1 MSSLKYFNFIA
12 DVAKKLPSEDQDRM
26 AELWKGLEQSVAA
39 IYQKHIEASFGVSID
54 KVFTYSD
61 ERWLPYTF
69 NSDNKLTKAATYTT
83 NQDLSVGVNLSARY
97 LIRVGWDGN
106 APIEINVRGQD
117 PFRTTTKDIVDSIN
131 FAVGFK
137 FAKAVVDDALIQF
150 TSPTTGDD
158 SQITFYPSSSPSNDA
173 SEFVLGLDVSELPR
187 SVPDFPFCYEAP
199 YPDIVSIP
207 ELRDHIRDESQLVS
221 LVEGTDYTIGD
232 NEVCFKSP
240 PPESLW
246 AKRTLFDEEWPWN
259 NFGFLMGIYQENS
272 SRYVQILQGLW
283 FAFWTGPRP
292 ENLRRALYLMFELPT
307 APFDGTV
314 TRVTPTS
321 IRVTSDQGAN
331 AEFEIP
337 PGLESLVASGQRVA
351 TFDPLV
357 SGIDVFDKVNRPGFI
372 ETEIGRY
379 GIQRFLLPE
388 ATRGSGDD
396 TDETKALK
404 ILEEYT
410 FLPQISV
417 DAFIRPDV
425 NIGNV
430 RLFLDAIK
438 PVVKA
443 YLFQVIIGVFRDEL
457 SFSDRA
463 GESIDMDVTPN
474 VDYNETTPL
483 YTSTL
488 EAHETTPN
496 PGLTVDT
503 EGALIQET
511 LEIEVRSFGV
521 LVEIFEA

>member
-1 MSSLKYFNFIA
+1 MGSLQYFDFIA
-12 DVAKKLPSEDQDRM
+12 SVAKKLPYEDQERM
-26 AELWKGLEQSVAA
+26 GELWKGLEQAVAA

-61 ERWLPYTF
+61 ERWLSYTF
-69 NSDNKLTKAATYTT
+69 NASNKKTKAAVYRT
-83 NQDLSVGVNLSARY
+83 NQDLSVGVNLSQRY
-97 LIRVGWDGN
+97 LIRVSWDGG
-106 APIEINVRGQD
+106 APVEIAVRGQD
-117 PFRTTTKDIVDSIN
+117 PYNTTVRDIVENIN
-131 FAVGFK
+131 FAVGFA
-137 FAKAVVDDALIQF
+137 FARAVVDDALIEF
-150 TSPTTGDD
+150 TSPTAGDN
-158 SQITFYPSSSPSNDA
+158 SQITFYPASSPANDG
-173 SEFVLGLDVSELPR
+173 SEFVLGLASSQLPYT
-187 SVPDFPFCYEAP
+187 VPDYPHCYEAP
-199 YPDIVSIP
+199 YPKLVSIP
-207 ELRDHIRDESQLVS
+207 ELRNHIRDESTTATLLENS
-221 LVEGTDYTIGD
+221 DYVVADDEI
-232 NEVCFKSP
+232 CFKEP
-240 PPESLW
+240 PPENLW
-246 AKRTLFDEEWPWN
+246 AKRSLFNEEWPWN
-259 NFGFLMGIYQENS
+259 NFGFLMDIYQENS
-272 SRYVQILQGLW
+272 LRYVQILQGLW

-314 TRVTPTS
+314 TRVTATS
-321 IRVTSDQGAN
+321 VRVTSDQGAVS
-331 AEFEIP
+331 EFEIP
-337 PGLESLVASGQRVA
+337 SGLESVVSQGQRVL

-357 SGIDVFDKVNRPGFI
+357 SGIDVFDKVNKPGFL

-388 ATRGSGDD
+388 ASRGSGED

-417 DAFIRPDV
+417 DAFIKPDV

-463 GESIDMDVTPN
+463 GESLDMDITPN

-488 EAHETTPN
+488 LAHETTPN

-503 EGALIQET
+503 EGALIQEA

-521 LVEIFEA
+521 LVDIFEA

>member
-1 MSSLKYFNFIA
+1 MSSLQYFDFVS
-12 DVAKKLPSEDQDRM
+12 DVCRKLPTEDRERM
-26 AELWKGLEQSVAA
+26 GELWKGLEQSVAA
-39 IYQKHIEASFGVSID
+39 IYQKHVEASFGVSIE
-54 KVFTYSD
+54 KIFTYSD
-61 ERWLPYTF
+61 ERWLPYSF
-69 NSDNKLTKAATYTT
+69 NSDNKVTKAATFIT
-83 NQDLSVGVNLSARY
+83 NQDLSVGVNLSQRY
-97 LIRVGWDGN
+97 LIRFSWDGGI
-106 APIEINVRGQD
+106 PYEVDVRGTDPTKTVAQD
-117 PFRTTTKDIVDSIN
+117 VVTAIN
-131 FAVGFK
+131 FAVGFQL
-137 FAKAVVDDALIQF
+137 AKTVVDDALIEF

-158 SQITFYPSSSPSNDA
+158 STITFYPASTPALDA
-173 SEFVLGLDVSELPR
+173 SEYVLGLSPQDLPLN
-187 SVPDFPFCYEAP
+187 VPEFPYCYEAP
-199 YPDIVSIP
+199 YPRIVSIP
-207 ELRDHIRDESQLVS
+207 EFVDHVRDDSVTMRM
-221 LVEGTDYTIGD
+221 VEGIDFIVSS
-232 NEVCFKSP
+232 NEVCFKET

-246 AKRTLFDEEWPWN
+246 SRRTLFDEEWPWN

-272 SRYVQILQGLW
+272 RRYVQILQGLW

-292 ENLRRALYLMFELPT
+292 ENLKRALYLMFELPT

-314 TRVTPTS
+314 TRVTSTS
-321 IRVTSDQGAN
+321 IRVTSDRGET

-337 PGLESLVASGQRVA
+337 TGLVSLVIPGQRVQ

-379 GIQRFLLPE
+379 GIQRFLLPQ
-388 ATRGSGDD
+388 ASRGPGPE
-396 TDETKALK
+396 TDESKALK

-417 DAFIRPDV
+417 DAFINPEV

-443 YLFQVIIGVFRDEL
+443 YLFQVIIGTFKDEL
-457 SFSDRA
+457 SFDDIVGA
-463 GESIDMDVTPN
+463 DVDMDITPN

-483 YTSTL
+483 YSSTL
-488 EAHETTPN
+488 LAHETTPN

-503 EGALIQET
+503 EGALMQEM

-521 LVEIFEA
+521 LVDIFEA